1 MLALRAMGAGQV
13 DYLVPNRFDYGYGL
27 SPEIVQLAAT
37 MTPDVIVTVDNGV
50 ASVDGVA
57 LANEHGIDVIVT
69 DHHLPGENLP
79 AAYALV
85 NPNLESSTFTSK
97 VDGRCWGGPI
107 IYSSWVRQVLRQR
120 EYFSVRQIDEPNM
133 AQYLD
138 LVALGTVS
146 GRGAVGSEQP
156 YFSAPR
162 PSAN

>member
-1 MLALRAMGAGQV
+1 
-13 DYLVPNRFDYGYGL
+13 
-27 SPEIVQLAAT
+27 

-97 VDGRCWGGPI
+97 SMAGVGVA
-107 IYSSWVRQVLRQR
+107 YYLLSWVRQVLRQR
-120 EYFSVRQIDEPNM
+120 EYFSVRQID
-133 AQYLD
+133 
-138 LVALGTVS
+138 
-146 GRGAVGSEQP
+146 
-156 YFSAPR
+156 
-162 PSAN
+162 